1 MTGQIMTE
9 WLQDLDWKMAKEKRN
24 ILLFLDNAGSHPKDV
39 RLNNI
44 KILFLPPNC
53 TSACQPLDQGIIKNF
68 KTYYRSLIL
77 KHLLV
82 NIETAGTAFELIKK
96 ITPLDAVYLAKT
108 AWDQVTKETVQNC
121 FRKAGFNHVNMQSED
136 QLTEADTSDLEDD
149 LPLSVLSDILK
160 NKNLLKLTDNE
171 NLNDFLNVDEDLYV
185 EDPDSEQEIANPVE
199 IQELSED
206 SDVDEV
212 PVPTEAIPNYGKAI
226 TLTKQLKSFVENHG
240 DTESLELLSKLEI
253 RFQDA
258 ILKKKRRQTTIYEFL
273 RP

>member
-1 MTGQIMTE
+1 M
-9 WLQDLDWKMAKEKRN
+9 
-24 ILLFLDNAGSHPKDV
+24 
-39 RLNNI
+39 
-44 KILFLPPNC
+44 
-53 TSACQPLDQGIIKNF
+53 
-68 KTYYRSLIL
+68 
-77 KHLLV
+77 
-82 NIETAGTAFELIKK
+82 
-96 ITPLDAVYLAKT
+96 AKT

-121 FRKAGFNHVNMQSED
+121 FHKAGFNHANMQSED